1 MVPTITLNTCNF
13 LSNLLKGFG
22 NLQRF
27 ANNLNIENNKA
38 RSLCLPSANF
48 SRMTTM
54 NNPLPSPPLPP
65 PPHTLSFFQCL
76 FVVYRRQLI
85 SGKSVYHITTH

>member
-54 NNPLPSPPLPP
+54 NNP
-65 PPHTLSFFQCL
+65 HTLSFFQCL